1 MSDRL
6 CFVLSYLLV
15 ATAASSQTSRHEL
28 LRKQREEKQARAT
41 AYKPN
46 RVEEQMVRLD
56 KAETPTISDWNL
68 KGFYPRI
75 AWPSQGSGAAL
86 GFRYWQRDFWGRLDA
101 AGAAFYSRKQYQHY
115 DVQLGLM
122 PHVGRRI
129 PRRSWR
135 GDDVYDLASLQP
147 DFTRFPFY
155 VTARFRY
162 LPQEDFFGLG
172 PDSSLDDRTDYL
184 HEEGRIYLTTGWQ
197 FNQNVVWIVNAG
209 CHQNEI
215 RSGKSNATPS
225 TDEIFDDPNA
235 PGLANPP
242 DYIRLG
248 TQLFLDHR
256 DEPGNPHSGFMAA
269 FSFERFEDHNEDAFE
284 FDRYGVD
291 LRGYIPLGS
300 PQRVLAL
307 RAGIQLNEAKDGH
320 RVPFFMQPSLGG
332 SHTLRG
338 FDSFRWR
345 GERVMLY
352 QAEYRWEAA
361 TFWDLD
367 AFIDTGAVSALGE
380 GLSFSNLQWD
390 WGFGT
395 RFKTYRDIVLRLE
408 IAFSDE
414 TTRYYFRGSTSF

>member
-1 MSDRL
+1 MSHRL
-6 CFVLSYLLV
+6 EIVLISLLV

-41 AYKPN
+41 PYEPN

-75 AWPSQGSGAAL
+75 AWPSRGSGAAL
-86 GFRYWQRDFWGRLDA
+86 GFRYWQPDFWGRVDA
-101 AGAAFYSRKQYQHY
+101 AGAAFYSLRQYQHY
-115 DVQLGLM
+115 DLQLGLM

-155 VTARFRY
+155 VTMRFRY
-162 LPQEDFFGLG
+162 LPEEDFYGLG
-172 PDSSLDDRTDYL
+172 PDSSLENRRNYL
-184 HEEGRIYLTTGWQ
+184 REESRIYLTTGWQ
-197 FNQNVVWIVNAG
+197 FNRNFVWIVNAG
-209 CHQNEI
+209 YDQNEI
-215 RSGKSNATPS
+215 RVGKSNATPS
-225 TDEIFDDPNA
+225 THEFFDDPNA
-235 PGLANPP
+235 PGLANAP
-242 DYIRLG
+242 DYIRFG

-256 DEPGNPHSGFMAA
+256 DEPGNPHDGFMAA
-269 FSFERFEDHNEDAFE
+269 FSFDRFDDRHETAFD
-284 FDRYGVD
+284 FNRYGLDV
-291 LRGYIPLGS
+291 RSYIPLGS

-307 RAGIQLNEAKDGH
+307 RAGIQINEANDGNH
-320 RVPFFMQPSLGG
+320 VPFFMQPSLGG

-352 QAEYRWEAA
+352 QAEYRWEAT
-361 TFWDLD
+361 TFWDLN
-367 AFIDTGAVSALGE
+367 AFIDTGAVSGPDE
-380 GLSFSNLQWD
+380 NLSFSNLQWD

-408 IAFSDE
+408 VAFSDE